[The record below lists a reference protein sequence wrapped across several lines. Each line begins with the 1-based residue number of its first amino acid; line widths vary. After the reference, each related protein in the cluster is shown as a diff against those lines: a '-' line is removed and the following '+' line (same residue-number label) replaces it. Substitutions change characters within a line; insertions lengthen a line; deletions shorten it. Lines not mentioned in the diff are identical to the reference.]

1 MTAPMRQTTVKGG
14 RRGIALIWVAITGIV
29 FIGLIGLALDAG
41 YGLLTGHQLQNAA
54 DAAALAGAMV
64 VRADSTQAQ
73 QKATQFGLAN
83 AAAGD
88 PVQLS
93 FDDIRTGR
101 WQRPTGPFTPD
112 SDANFRPPPNAV
124 EVTASRTDTSAGGP
138 LPLLFGPAFGV
149 DTVNVSRSATA
160 IIAGTTGGGMIMLCP
175 DCECALEFDGTT
187 GLVLESAPGHDG
199 DTAIQI
205 NSDDGCA
212 VCGGGNFTLVAPE
225 TNIVG
230 EDPGACW
237 NGNPT
242 VDTYVNP
249 DSPEI
254 PDPLADLPPPP
265 CNGDTFY
272 EDQINKTGEEWN
284 PPGNYPDGIVLIN
297 SGHTVNL
304 LPGVYCVD
312 GEGLY
317 VKGGTLTA
325 HGVMFYVIDST
336 PWDNK
341 HSTVNLV
348 GNAYT
353 DITPSDDEND
363 PYWGISIFQ
372 ARDNTNEATIIGTSD
387 MNLDGTLYFPVA
399 PLELGGTGISLGT
412 QLIAWTT
419 HVHGTGTFTIAYD
432 GRFPATGAKVFL
444 VQ

>member
-1 MTAPMRQTTVKGG
+1 MTTVKGS
-14 RRGIALIWVAITGIV
+14 RRGIALIWVAITGIL

-73 QKATQFGLAN
+73 QKATEFGLAN

-101 WQRPTGPFTPD
+101 WQRPAGPFTPD
-112 SDANFRPPPNAV
+112 SDENFRPPPNAV
-124 EVTASRTDTSAGGP
+124 EVRASRTDTSAGGP

-199 DTAIQI
+199 DTAIQV
-205 NSDDGCA
+205 NSDDACA
-212 VCGGGNFTLVAPE
+212 VCGGGNLTLVAPE

-254 PDPLADLPPPP
+254 ADPLAETSPPLCDGPDF
-265 CNGDTFY
+265 DTVLT
-272 EDQINKTGEEWN
+272 DGTPN
-284 PPGNYPDGIVLIN
+284 PPGTYRGGITLKSSDDTVVLQSGIYCLDG
-297 SGHTVNL
+297 
-304 LPGVYCVD
+304 D
-312 GEGLY
+312 GLR
-317 VKGGTLTA
+317 VTGGRLDA
-325 HGVMFYVIDST
+325 HGVMFYISDST
-336 PWDNK
+336 PLDK
-341 HSTVNLV
+341 QYSTVYLRH
-348 GNAYT
+348 AT
-353 DITPSDDEND
+353 TPTRPRS
-363 PYWGISIFQ
+363 S
-372 ARDNTNEATIIGTSD
+372 ARAT
-387 MNLDGTLYFPVA
+387 
-399 PLELGGTGISLGT
+399 
-412 QLIAWTT
+412 
-419 HVHGTGTFTIAYD
+419 
-432 GRFPATGAKVFL
+432 
-444 VQ
+444 

>member
-1 MTAPMRQTTVKGG
+1 MTSLTTKTTVKGR

-64 VRADSTQAQ
+64 VRENSAQAQ
-73 QKATQFGLAN
+73 QKAVEFGLAN

-101 WQRPTGPFTPD
+101 WQRPTGPFKPD
-112 SDANFRPPPNAV
+112 TDEDFRPPPNAV
-124 EVTASRTDTSAGGP
+124 EVTASRTDASAGGP

-149 DTVNVSRSATA
+149 NTVDVSRSATA

-187 GLVLESAPGHDG
+187 GLILESSPGYNG
-199 DTAIQI
+199 DAAIQV
-205 NSDDGCA
+205 NSDDACA
-212 VCGGGNFTLVAPE
+212 VCGGGNLTLVAPE

-237 NGNPT
+237 DGNPT

-254 PDPLADLPPPP
+254 SDPLADLPPPP
-265 CNGDTFY
+265 CNGDTVY
-272 EDQINKTGEEWN
+272 EHEVNKTGGWN
-284 PPGNYPDGIVLIN
+284 PPGDYPDGIVLKN
-297 SGHTVNL
+297 SGDIVNL
-304 LPGVYCVD
+304 QPGVYCLD
-312 GEGLY
+312 GDGLR
-317 VKGGTLTA
+317 VTGGTLNA
-325 HGVMFYVIDST
+325 YGVMFYVRDTT
-336 PWDNK
+336 PWDK
-341 HSTVNLV
+341 QYSTIYLG
-348 GNAYT
+348 GNANVN
-353 DITPSDDEND
+353 ITPSDDENN

-372 ARDNTNEATIIGTSD
+372 ARDNTNEATIIGTSN
-387 MNLDGTLYFPVA
+387 MNLDGTLYFPAA
-399 PLELGGTGISLGT
+399 PLELGGTGFSLGT

-432 GRFPATGAKVFL
+432 GRFPAAGAKVFL